1 MNIGVD
7 IDGVLLDLERFA
19 LDCGTKM
26 CIEKNIDI
34 NINLEKYFES
44 EKFHWT
50 QEQED
55 EFWDTYLLGYV
66 QSSMPRKYAPEIIKR
81 LREEGNTICIITA
94 RNENGMPEEYYGKM
108 QEETIKW
115 LKTNNIEYDKIF
127 FTTDDD
133 KLNKCKEND
142 IDIMI
147 EDSPT
152 NIKNISK
159 EVKTIKFDCQ
169 YNRNIESENIIK
181 AYSWYH
187 IYQIINDLQSK

>member
-34 NINLEKYFES
+34 NINLEKYFEG

-55 EFWDTYLLGYV
+55 EFWDTYLLEYV
-66 QSSMPRKYAPEIIKR
+66 QNSMPRKYASEIIKK

-94 RNENGMPEEYYGKM
+94 RNESGMPEEYYGKM

-133 KLNKCKEND
+133 KLNKCKENN

-159 EVKTIKFDCQ
+159 EIKTIKFDCQ
-169 YNRNIESENIIK
+169 YNRNVESENIIK

-187 IYQIINDLQSK
+187 IYQIINELKTK